1 MREGLEVCFALGLD
15 VDLLE
20 LGDDALIVDR
30 LAAQAREHLQAF
42 LVALLG
48 GEVPGCLRADE
59 RKEKDNP

>member
-1 MREGLEVCFALGLD
+1 MREGLQVCFALGLD

-42 LVALLG
+42 LVALL
-48 GEVPGCLRADE
+48 
-59 RKEKDNP
+59 